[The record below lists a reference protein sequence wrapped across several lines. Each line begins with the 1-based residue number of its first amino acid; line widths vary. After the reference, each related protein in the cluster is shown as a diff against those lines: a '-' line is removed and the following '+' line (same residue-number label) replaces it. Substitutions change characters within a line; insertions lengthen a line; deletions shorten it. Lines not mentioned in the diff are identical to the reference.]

1 MPNNLA
7 YYIRLSHADD
17 EIGREKYE
25 STSISHQRELI
36 RNYIDTHS
44 EFDGWTVHEFVDD
57 GFSGTNDDRP
67 DFQRLME
74 LTRQGQ
80 IQCIIVKDLSRFARN
95 YILLGD
101 YLEQV
106 FPFLG
111 VRFIAI
117 NDGYDSQTSTSMA
130 DNMSMVL
137 KSVLNAYY
145 SKDISRKI
153 FSVYTQKMKRG
164 DFLGHAPF
172 GYMQNEEKTHFII
185 DPPAAETVRRMF
197 DLALEGKNRREI
209 ADVLNEEKRLT
220 PAEYNRLHGQVKR
233 NTKSI
238 TENPIWEP
246 TKVAN
251 ILRNPIYTG
260 DYIMRKQV
268 PVVPGS
274 KKRRPTDP
282 SEQFV
287 IKQAHE
293 AIVSY
298 EEYEKVQLL
307 LPKVTMSPR
316 RETPEY
322 TLKGVVR
329 CGACKRTMVRP
340 NGKAVFHCQ
349 HARMKHS
356 QCSNKQYPMETI
368 EITIFEALKPML
380 RTVVRSE
387 NQERSRKNQSSDW
400 LKQCQ
405 QEITA
410 SQFALKRIQQLKL
423 DAYEEYSSGKLTLE
437 SYQKEKENLNRRGEE
452 LSQKIYSLKEQED
465 AFYNGIVPHNVQAFR
480 DASRKYQ
487 NSTALTREM
496 VTTFVDSVYLYE
508 DHYEIKWKF
517 QDVWEQIQKKL
528 EQKSSKPLSDENTVQ
543 EELSDDK

>member
-1 MPNNLA
+1 
-7 YYIRLSHADD
+7 
-17 EIGREKYE
+17 
-25 STSISHQRELI
+25 
-36 RNYIDTHS
+36 
-44 EFDGWTVHEFVDD
+44 
-57 GFSGTNDDRP
+57 
-67 DFQRLME
+67 
-74 LTRQGQ
+74 
-80 IQCIIVKDLSRFARN
+80 
-95 YILLGD
+95 
-101 YLEQV
+101 
-106 FPFLG
+106 
-111 VRFIAI
+111 
-117 NDGYDSQTSTSMA
+117 
-130 DNMSMVL
+130 
-137 KSVLNAYY
+137 
-145 SKDISRKI
+145 
-153 FSVYTQKMKRG
+153 
-164 DFLGHAPF
+164 
-172 GYMQNEEKTHFII
+172 
-185 DPPAAETVRRMF
+185 
-197 DLALEGKNRREI
+197 
-209 ADVLNEEKRLT
+209 
-220 PAEYNRLHGQVKR
+220 
-233 NTKSI
+233 
-238 TENPIWEP
+238 
-246 TKVAN
+246 
-251 ILRNPIYTG
+251 
-260 DYIMRKQV
+260 MRKQV
-268 PVVPGS
+268 PIVPGS
-274 KKRRPTDP
+274 KKRRPTEP

-307 LPKVTMSPR
+307 LPKVTMHPR

-329 CGACKRTMVRP
+329 CGVCKRTMIRP
-340 NGKAVFHCQ
+340 NGKAVFQCQ

-368 EITIFEALKPML
+368 EIVIFEALKPML

-387 NQERSRKNQSSDW
+387 NQERSKRNQSSDW

-405 QEITA
+405 HEITV

-437 SYQKEKENLNRRGEE
+437 SYQKEKDNLNRRGEE

-496 VTTFVDSVYLYE
+496 VTTFVDSIYLYE

>member
-36 RNYIDTHS
+36 RNYIENHP
-44 EFDGWTVHEFVDD
+44 EFNGWTVHEFVDD

-164 DFLGHAPF
+164 DFLGHPPF
-172 GYMQNEEKTHFII
+172 GYKQNEEKTHFIL
-185 DPPAAETVRRMF
+185 DPSAAKTVRRLF

-209 ADVLNEEKRLT
+209 ADILNEEKRLT
-220 PAEYNRLHGQVKR
+220 PAEHNRLHGQIKR
-233 NTKSI
+233 NTRSI
-238 TENPIWEP
+238 VENPIWEP

-251 ILRNPIYTG
+251 ILRNPVYTG

-287 IKQAHE
+287 IKNAHE
-293 AIVSY
+293 AIVSH

-307 LPKVTMSPR
+307 FPKVSIRAR
-316 RETPEY
+316 RESPDY

-329 CGACKRTMVRP
+329 CGSCHRTMIRP
-340 NGKAVFHCQ
+340 NGKEVFVCQ
-349 HARMKHS
+349 HSRLKHS
-356 QCSNKQYPMETI
+356 SCSSKQHSMQAI
-368 EITIFEALKPML
+368 EIVIFEALKPML

-387 NQERSRKNQSSDW
+387 NQERSNRNKSSDW

-405 QEITA
+405 QEITSA
-410 SQFALKRIQQLKL
+410 QYSLKRLQQLKL

-437 SYQKEKENLNRRGEE
+437 AYQKEKDRLNQRSEE
-452 LSQKIYSLKEQED
+452 MNQKIYSLKEQED

-487 NSTALTREM
+487 NITALTREM
-496 VTTFVDSVYLYE
+496 VTTFVDAIYLHD

-517 QDVWEQIQKKL
+517 QDVWEQIQKKM
-528 EQKSSKPLSDENTVQ
+528 EPKSQKTISDENASQ
-543 EELSDDK
+543 EESSDDK